1 MQSTTLWQLLQSEVK
16 VVWTAGQLAQQWVF
30 GLSQM
35 VILWPV
41 IVHWSLTF
49 SQTVIAW
56 PVIVHL
62 SLTFSQTVTAWPV
75 IVHLSLTFS
84 QTVTAWPVSLLGT
97 SVEDCCDK
105 CSIVQCKLV

>member
-75 IVHLSLTFS
+75 
-84 QTVTAWPVSLLGT
+84 SLLGT
-97 SVEDCCDK
+97 SVEDFCDK
-105 CSIVQCKLV
+105 FSIVQCSVIWCTTL

>member
-1 MQSTTLWQLLQSEVK
+1 MQSTTLWQLLKSEVK

-75 IVHLSLTFS
+75 
-84 QTVTAWPVSLLGT
+84 SLLGT

>member
-1 MQSTTLWQLLQSEVK
+1 MQLTTLWQLLQSEVEKGK
-16 VVWTAGQLAQQWVF
+16 VLWTAGQLAQQRVIGW
-30 GLSQM
+30 SQM

-41 IVHWSLTF
+41 IVH
-49 SQTVIAW
+49 
-56 PVIVHL
+56 L
-62 SLTFSQTVTAWPV
+62 SLKLNQTVTAWPV

-105 CSIVQCKLV
+105 FSIVQCSVIWCTTL

>member
-75 IVHLSLTFS
+75 
-84 QTVTAWPVSLLGT
+84 SLLGT
-97 SVEDCCDK
+97 SVEDCCGK
-105 CSIVQCKLV
+105 FNIVQCSVIWCTTL

>member
-1 MQSTTLWQLLQSEVK
+1 MQSTTLWQLLQGEVK

-75 IVHLSLTFS
+75 
-84 QTVTAWPVSLLGT
+84 SLLGT

-105 CSIVQCKLV
+105 FSIVQCSVIWCTTL

>member
-35 VILWPV
+35 VILGPV

-49 SQTVIAW
+49 SQTVID
-56 PVIVHL
+56 
-62 SLTFSQTVTAWPV
+62 WPV

-97 SVEDCCDK
+97 SIEDCCDK

>member
-16 VVWTAGQLAQQWVF
+16 VVWTAGQLAQQWVI
-30 GLSQM
+30 GWSQM

-41 IVHWSLTF
+41 IVH
-49 SQTVIAW
+49 
-56 PVIVHL
+56 L
-62 SLTFSQTVTAWPV
+62 SITFSQTVTAWPV

-97 SVEDCCDK
+97 SVEDCCNK
-105 CSIVQCKLV
+105 FNTVQCNVIWCTTL

>member
-1 MQSTTLWQLLQSEVK
+1 MQPTTLWQLLQSEVK

-75 IVHLSLTFS
+75 
-84 QTVTAWPVSLLGT
+84 SLLGT

-105 CSIVQCKLV
+105 FSIAQCSVIWCTTL